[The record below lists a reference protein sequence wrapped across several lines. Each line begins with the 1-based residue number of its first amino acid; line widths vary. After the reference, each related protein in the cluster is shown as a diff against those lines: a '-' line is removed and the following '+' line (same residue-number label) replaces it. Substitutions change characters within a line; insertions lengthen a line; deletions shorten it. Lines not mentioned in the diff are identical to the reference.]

1 MRLDCDDD
9 EVLPPQEERSPIAAA
24 KCSAIAVAAYILIVV
39 QATFMFA
46 DSAFIG
52 AHVFFDRRSKK
63 NH

>member
-1 MRLDCDDD
+1 
-9 EVLPPQEERSPIAAA
+9 
-24 KCSAIAVAAYILIVV
+24 
-39 QATFMFA
+39 MFA